1 MFFPM
6 PEWPGLCQGRRC
18 RIEFFQGMKMV
29 NSLRAGMLIAITSVV
44 LVGCGGGYSY
54 SPPPPPAPGSGAEA
68 QVDPN
73 AGVSIDPALMS
84 QGMDSANK

>member
-1 MFFPM
+1 
-6 PEWPGLCQGRRC
+6 
-18 RIEFFQGMKMV
+18 MKMT
-29 NSLRAGMLIAITSVV
+29 NRLCSGILIAVASLG
-44 LVGCGGGYSY
+44 LVGCSGGYTY

-84 QGMDSANK
+84 QGMDGGKK

>member
-1 MFFPM
+1 
-6 PEWPGLCQGRRC
+6 
-18 RIEFFQGMKMV
+18 MV
-29 NSLRAGMLIAITSVV
+29 KSLRAGLLIALTSVG
-44 LVGCGGGYSY
+44 LVGCSGGYTY

-84 QGMDSANK
+84 QGMDSGQK